1 MATAVAAPVIEAEMK
16 DWKSLGGG
24 NSGIVANPDTHDY
37 GFHMAAFAIGPDD
50 YSRWRDPNGSDGPYV
65 DWDYCCA
72 GDFDHKNNA
81 DLRKMH
87 ANVLNGLMNG
97 KYPMICEF
105 IGQPWADKP
114 VYYWARW
121 NGIDTLQR
129 YTGQGHDHWSHIS
142 WYRSK
147 ANQRAYLWV
156 ADMTDANVTHISE
169 QGVKDFFNRDNA
181 CPNVPW
187 RKDYLKYDAP
197 EGATGPQGGTNRFL
211 QPETWY
217 WEVGNFLATQ
227 AKLQE
232 DRYNELK
239 AALANGVQIPA
250 LVQLDPDTIAKI
262 ADQTAD
268 ELHNDP
274 ERDGADS

>member
-1 MATAVAAPVIEAEMK
+1 MGAVAAPVIEAEMA
-16 DWKSLGGG
+16 DWVALGGG
-24 NSGIVANPDTHDY
+24 NSGIVGDQNHTY
-37 GFHMAAFAIGPDD
+37 GFHCSARNVPASD
-50 YSRWRDPNGSDGPYV
+50 YSRSRDPNGSDGPFT

-72 GDFDHKNNA
+72 GDFAHKGKSN
-81 DLRKMH
+81 LRKMH
-87 ANVLNGLMNG
+87 ANVLNGLMDG

-121 NGIDTLQR
+121 NGIGTLQK
-129 YTGQGHDHWSHIS
+129 YTGQGHDMWSHIS

-156 ADMTDANVTHISE
+156 ADMTDANVTGFSE
-169 QGVKDFFNRDNA
+169 KALKDFFNRDNA

-187 RKDYLKYDAP
+187 RKDYVKYDAP

-211 QPETWY
+211 QPETWF
-217 WEVGNFLATQ
+217 WEVGNFLNEQ

-232 DRYNELK
+232 KRYNELK
-239 AALANGVQIPA
+239 AALAGGVQIPA
-250 LVQLDPDTIAKI
+250 LVQLDPDTIDKI

-268 ELHNDP
+268 ELRNDP
-274 ERDGADS
+274 ERDGVDS